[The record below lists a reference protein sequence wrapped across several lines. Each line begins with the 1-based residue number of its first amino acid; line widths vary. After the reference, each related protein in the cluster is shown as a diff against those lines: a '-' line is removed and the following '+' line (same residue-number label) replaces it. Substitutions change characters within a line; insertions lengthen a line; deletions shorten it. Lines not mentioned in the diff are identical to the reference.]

1 MQVTPIERRS
11 QINLSSRVIALCY
24 LCIMTNKQQN
34 MDVETTSQPYN
45 TLELYNTT
53 GSLSQYIVY
62 NLFRILRP
70 IRKKFKLTINE
81 IVILNGMMLYNKY
94 VGSSFS
100 YSAILRFVGYF
111 NDKKMR
117 YYFGSLQEKG
127 CIRLS
132 DILNGAKRYRL
143 TAKGIEAISN
153 IENSYDKSLYEFLNS
168 YSISL

>member
-1 MQVTPIERRS
+1 MI
-11 QINLSSRVIALCY
+11 
-24 LCIMTNKQQN
+24 NKQE
-34 MDVETTSQPYN
+34 DSAIETTSQPYN
-45 TLELYNTT
+45 TLELYKTT

-70 IRKKFKLTINE
+70 IRKKFNLTINE

-117 YYFGSLQEKG
+117 YYFGSLQEKN
-127 CIRLS
+127 CIVLS
-132 DILNGAKRYRL
+132 DILNGAKKYRL
-143 TAKGIEAISN
+143 TEKGIEAISHM
-153 IENSYDKSLYEFLNS
+153 EESYDKALYVFLNS
-168 YSISL
+168 YNISI

>member
-1 MQVTPIERRS
+1 M
-11 QINLSSRVIALCY
+11 
-24 LCIMTNKQQN
+24 NKQT
-34 MDVETTSQPYN
+34 DPAKETESHSCN

-70 IRKKFKLTINE
+70 ILKKFNLTINE

-94 VGSSFS
+94 IGSSFS
-100 YSAILRFVGYF
+100 YSAILRFVGYL

-127 CIRLS
+127 CISLS

-143 TAKGIEAISN
+143 TEKGIEAIRHM
-153 IENSYDKSLYEFLNS
+153 EESYDKSLYEFLNN
-168 YSISL
+168 YGISL

>member
-1 MQVTPIERRS
+1 M
-11 QINLSSRVIALCY
+11 
-24 LCIMTNKQQN
+24 NKQP
-34 MDVETTSQPYN
+34 DPAKETASHSCN

-53 GSLSQYIVY
+53 GSLSHYIAY

-70 IRKKFKLTINE
+70 IRKKYNLTINE

-94 VGSSFS
+94 IGSSFS

-127 CIRLS
+127 CISLS

-143 TAKGIEAISN
+143 TEKGIEAIRQM
-153 IENSYDKSLYEFLNS
+153 EESYDKSLYQFLNS
-168 YSISL
+168 YNISI

>member
-1 MQVTPIERRS
+1 M
-11 QINLSSRVIALCY
+11 
-24 LCIMTNKQQN
+24 
-34 MDVETTSQPYN
+34 TTSHIAD
-45 TLELYNTT
+45 TLELYNTS

-70 IRKKFKLTINE
+70 IRKKYNLTINE
-81 IVILNGMMLYNKY
+81 IVILNGMMLYHKY

-117 YYFGSLQEKG
+117 HYFGSLQEKN
-127 CIRLS
+127 CIVLS

-143 TAKGIEAISN
+143 TMKGYEAVCGMQ
-153 IENSYDKSLYEFLNS
+153 ESYDLELYKFLNDNN
-168 YSISL
+168 ISL

>member
-1 MQVTPIERRS
+1 
-11 QINLSSRVIALCY
+11 
-24 LCIMTNKQQN
+24 
-34 MDVETTSQPYN
+34 
-45 TLELYNTT
+45 LYNTA

-70 IRKKFKLTINE
+70 IRKKYKLTINE

-117 YYFGSLQEKG
+117 YYFGSLQEKN
-127 CIRLS
+127 CIVLS
-132 DILNGAKRYRL
+132 DVLNGAKRYRL
-143 TAKGIEAISN
+143 TEKGIEALSHM
-153 IENSYDKSLYEFLNS
+153 EESYDKSLYEFLNN
-168 YSISL
+168 YNISI

>member
-1 MQVTPIERRS
+1 MI
-11 QINLSSRVIALCY
+11 
-24 LCIMTNKQQN
+24 NKQEESAI
-34 MDVETTSQPYN
+34 ETASQPYN
-45 TLELYNTT
+45 ALQLYNTT

-70 IRKKFKLTINE
+70 IRKKFSLTINE

-94 VGSSFS
+94 IGSSFS

-143 TAKGIEAISN
+143 TEKGIEAICHM
-153 IENSYDKSLYEFLNS
+153 EESYNKSLYDFLNS
-168 YSISL
+168 HDISFF

>member
-1 MQVTPIERRS
+1 
-11 QINLSSRVIALCY
+11 
-24 LCIMTNKQQN
+24 

-45 TLELYNTT
+45 TLELYNTP
-53 GSLSQYIVY
+53 GSLSQYIVF

-100 YSAILRFVGYF
+100 YSGIIRFVGYY
-111 NDKKMR
+111 NDKKTR
-117 YYFGSLQEKG
+117 YYIGSLQEKG

-143 TAKGIEAISN
+143 TEKGIEAIYHM
-153 IENSYDKSLYEFLNS
+153 EESYDKSLYVFLNN
-168 YSISL
+168 YNISI

>member
-1 MQVTPIERRS
+1 M
-11 QINLSSRVIALCY
+11 
-24 LCIMTNKQQN
+24 NKQP
-34 MDVETTSQPYN
+34 DTALETTAQPYN

-70 IRKKFKLTINE
+70 ICKKFNLTINE

-127 CIRLS
+127 CITLS

-143 TAKGIEAISN
+143 TEKGIEAISHM
-153 IENSYDKSLYEFLNS
+153 EESYDKSLYVFLNS
-168 YSISL
+168 YNISI